1 MTFIDERTFF
11 KFEIEYILI
20 KPSELKNFN
29 SVESYDEKTVENCR
43 NSYIAKNCIVSKLLK
58 ILVPNF
64 NNTNLKIEARL
75 CQNFTYLSLI
85 LSEK

>member
-1 MTFIDERTFF
+1 M
-11 KFEIEYILI
+11 KL
-20 KPSELKNFN
+20 PELKIYF

-58 ILVPNF
+58 TLVPNF
-64 NNTNLKIEARL
+64 NNTNWKTEARL